1 MVTRKA
7 VLDASALVAVVLRE
21 RGHEVLITILAAGK
35 AITTPTGLAEALT
48 ICRRNGHKQSREELS
63 NGLLD
68 IGLTVEPI
76 IEKDAVEMAFLV
88 AKSDELPRNKV
99 GSLSLGDAACLA
111 VAHRLGAT
119 AVMSDDTWE
128 VLGIPGLKI
137 MPFR

>member
-7 VLDASALVAVVLRE
+7 VLDASALVAVVLKE
-21 RGHEVLITILAAGK
+21 RGHEVLMTILTAGS
-35 AITTPTGLAEALT
+35 ATTTPTGLAEALT
-48 ICRRNGHKQSREELS
+48 ICRRNEHKQSREELNS
-63 NGLLD
+63 GLLG

-76 IEKDAVEMAFLV
+76 VEEDAVEMAFLL
-88 AKSDELPRNKV
+88 AMSDQLLTKEV

-111 VAHRLGAT
+111 VAHRLDAT
-119 AVMSDDTWE
+119 AVMSDGTWE